1 MRHRDLSGRCARGA
15 ELAAMSLN
23 FEEPIMPRR
32 LIRSAVRTAG
42 RTAVIAGTAGVLS
55 GRAMDRRRDASA
67 HRHKQ
72 YQAGPAVPG
81 KDRSVPHGDSYDL
94 VSRLH
99 ELADL
104 KAMGA
109 LTEQE
114 FAAAKSK
121 LLNV

>member
-1 MRHRDLSGRCARGA
+1 
-15 ELAAMSLN
+15 
-23 FEEPIMPRR
+23 MPRR

-55 GRAMDRRRDASA
+55 GRAMDRGDVSARRQK
-67 HRHKQ
+67 H
-72 YQAGPAVPG
+72 YQAGRVVPG
-81 KDRSVPHGDSYDL
+81 ADRGAHHADIYDL
-94 VSRLH
+94 VGRLH

-109 LTEQE
+109 LTEKE

-121 LLNV
+121 LLND

>member
-1 MRHRDLSGRCARGA
+1 
-15 ELAAMSLN
+15 
-23 FEEPIMPRR
+23 MPRR

-55 GRAMDRRRDASA
+55 GRAMDRRRNAPA
-67 HRHKQ
+67 RRPKH

-81 KDRSVPHGDSYDL
+81 ADRGTPHSDSHDL

-104 KAMGA
+104 KTMGA
-109 LTEQE
+109 LTEKE

-121 LLNV
+121 LLHE

>member
-1 MRHRDLSGRCARGA
+1 
-15 ELAAMSLN
+15 
-23 FEEPIMPRR
+23 MPRR

-55 GRAMDRRRDASA
+55 GRAMDRRRDAA
-67 HRHKQ
+67 RRVKHH
-72 YQAGPAVPG
+72 QAGPAVSG
-81 KDRSVPHGDSYDL
+81 VDRGAPQSDSRNL

-109 LTEQE
+109 LTEKE
-114 FAAAKSK
+114 FVAAKLK
-121 LLNV
+121 LLND